1 MYPAETLAI
10 AAMTFFAF
18 PVVGGLLAGVLSQN
32 QRWIRQSATV
42 LMRTVQAKIQDAL
55 REAKAK
61 RGAMLDPRGRP
72 ATLPLRLFAFVT
84 ASGQSDAGDELRTSP
99 FPVRETLL

>member
-18 PVVGGLLAGVLSQN
+18 PFIGGLLAGVLFQN

-42 LMRTVQAKIQDAL
+42 LTRTVQTQIQDAV
-55 REAKAK
+55 RKATAK
-61 RGAMLDPRGRP
+61 RDATLDPQARP
-72 ATLPLRLFAFVT
+72 ATPGALA
-84 ASGQSDAGDELRTSP
+84 
-99 FPVRETLL
+99 

>member
-1 MYPAETLAI
+1 MHPAETLAI

-18 PVVGGLLAGVLSQN
+18 PVVGGLLAGVLFQN

-42 LMRTVQAKIQDAL
+42 LMRAVQAKIQDAV

-72 ATLPLRLFAFVT
+72 ATPSALA
-84 ASGQSDAGDELRTSP
+84 
-99 FPVRETLL
+99 